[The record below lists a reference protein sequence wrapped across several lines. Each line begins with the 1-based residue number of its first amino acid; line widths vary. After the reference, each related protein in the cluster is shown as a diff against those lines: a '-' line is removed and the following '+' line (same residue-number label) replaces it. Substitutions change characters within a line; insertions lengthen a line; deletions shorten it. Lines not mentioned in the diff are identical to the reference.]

1 MWHIRVSAQEF
12 CTQPYWVF
20 QTPYNVIH
28 FVTKTSFGEEL
39 GAQVC
44 LSVSPS

>member
-1 MWHIRVSAQEF
+1 MGAERGDQEVWHIRVSAQ
-12 CTQPYWVF
+12 VL
-20 QTPYNVIH
+20 YNVIH